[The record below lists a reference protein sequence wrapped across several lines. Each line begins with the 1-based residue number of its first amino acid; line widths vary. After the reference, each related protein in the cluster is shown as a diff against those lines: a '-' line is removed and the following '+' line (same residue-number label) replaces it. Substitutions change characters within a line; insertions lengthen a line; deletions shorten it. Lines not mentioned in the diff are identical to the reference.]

1 MKRLRYNWVF
11 TKLYRDGK
19 KEVVKIPVKDYNKDF
34 AKEYSDKVFNEENNC
49 NVVYAYYV
57 KKLLF
62 SSRYY
67 MMDMD
72 KNFCFNRSGLN
83 F

>member
-1 MKRLRYNWVF
+1 MGIYKIIHKR
-11 TKLYRDGK
+11 K
-19 KEVVKIPVKDYNKDF
+19 KEVVKVPVKEYNKDY
-34 AKEYSDKVFNEENNC
+34 AKEYSDKVFNEESNC

-57 KKLLF
+57 KKFLL

-72 KNFCFNRSGLN
+72 KNFCFNRNGLN

>member
-1 MKRLRYNWVF
+1 MNKKKYWIF
-11 TKLYRDGK
+11 TKLYNDGK
-19 KEVVKIPVKDYNKDF
+19 KEVNKTLVEEFDKSYAKSFADKIF
-34 AKEYSDKVFNEENNC
+34 KEEDNC
-49 NVVYAYYV
+49 IVVYAYFV
-57 KKLLF
+57 KKILF

-72 KNFCFNRSGLN
+72 KNFCFNRNGLD